1 LAPWKGSVT
10 RCGSV
15 TMLARGVV
23 AAGRGKG
30 EDDVSWADTNLAM
43 LKMMKNHTVDPV
55 ATNG

>member
-1 LAPWKGSVT
+1 VT